1 MNRCYIKHHY
11 SKLSFSS
18 YVRMSKVL
26 NLSQQQLHCGLS
38 SECAICSPSNGTSC
52 RSFKLVGPRVEPSDR
67 PDRAGQRRRR
77 RRRLR
82 RRRGPDV
89 RQDRQDDPK
98 SRTEEA
104 VSVRLFFWSSAAEIC
119 EIIIGRI
126 VLMAYNPQ
134 RVLQLGGA
142 AVHHFKIRKNRT
154 AMAAVVAQRL
164 E

>member
-1 MNRCYIKHHY
+1 MPKKFNIKFLRRFWMSRFYIKHYY

-18 YVRMSKVL
+18 YDRMSKVL
-26 NLSQQQLHCGLS
+26 NLLHCGLS
-38 SECAICSPSNGTSC
+38 SECAICSPFNGTSC

-82 RRRGPDV
+82 RRRGSDV

-104 VSVRLFFWSSAAEIC
+104 VSVRLFS
-119 EIIIGRI
+119 G
-126 VLMAYNPQ
+126 
-134 RVLQLGGA
+134 
-142 AVHHFKIRKNRT
+142 
-154 AMAAVVAQRL
+154 AQRPRL
-164 E
+164 AR